1 MNQAEA
7 ILMGSHIWASIGT
20 VVTALFLTFDIDRT
34 DKGARSANIFRTL
47 LIKVP
52 AYNLRLDGTS
62 PLHFQSKALE

>member
-1 MNQAEA
+1 MNQAEL
-7 ILMGSHIWASIGT
+7 ILLVVKYWGGIGAL
-20 VVTALFLTFDIDRT
+20 VAALFLTFDIDRT

-62 PLHFQSKALE
+62 PLHFQSKALG